1 MSKQIFDKKLL
12 DILICPVSKEQLTYD
27 EKNNEL
33 ISKKARLVYPIRNGI
48 PIMLENEARKLVK
61 NEK

>member
-12 DILICPVSKEQLTYD
+12 DILICPLTKEQLIYD

-33 ISKKARLVYPIRNGI
+33 IAKKAKLAYPIRNGI
-48 PIMLENEARKLVK
+48 PIMLEKEARKLAK
-61 NEK
+61 DEK

>member
-1 MSKQIFDKKLL
+1 MNEKIFDKKLL
-12 DILICPVSKEQLTYD
+12 DVLICPVTKEQLIYN

-33 ISKKARLVYPIRNGI
+33 IAKKSRLAYPIRNGI
-48 PIMLENEARKLVK
+48 PIMLENEARKLAK

>member
-12 DILICPVSKEQLTYD
+12 DILICPVSKEQLIYD

-33 ISKKARLVYPIRNGI
+33 IAKKARLGYPIRNGI
-48 PIMLENEARKLVK
+48 PIMLENEARKLAK
-61 NEK
+61 NER

>member
-27 EKNNEL
+27 ENNNEL
-33 ISKKARLVYPIRNGI
+33 IAKKARLAYPIRNGI